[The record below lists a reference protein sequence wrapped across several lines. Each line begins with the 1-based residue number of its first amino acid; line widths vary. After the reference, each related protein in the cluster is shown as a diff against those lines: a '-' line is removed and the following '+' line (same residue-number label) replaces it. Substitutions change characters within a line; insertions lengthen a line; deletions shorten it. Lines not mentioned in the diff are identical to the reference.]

1 MQWFELAYAYN
12 FKGKQLDE
20 DASPEDE
27 WRELIDAAAALP
39 RHI

>member
-1 MQWFELAYAYN
+1 MQWFELAYTS
-12 FKGKQLDE
+12 FEGKQLDE

-27 WRELIDAAAALP
+27 WRELIDAVTALP